1 MALSLVSTAP
11 ARPAR
16 FDPSTKRRNAMLG
29 KVHVA
34 RKALNL
40 DEDDYRQILMQET
53 GHDSAKHC
61 TERDLEKVLGR
72 FQALGWKPL
81 PKPAAR
87 GVAQNPMA
95 RKARALWIS
104 LYHLGAVRSRDEK
117 ALEAFAK
124 RQMKCERLSW
134 AKQGEGFKL
143 IEALKNM
150 AEKDG
155 WAQIDAK
162 GNNLSVLKLNEG
174 LCHAILAK
182 LVKAGEARPDWT
194 IDIAAW
200 RLCGIETGANGPM
213 DAEAYQQL
221 AQALG
226 AKLRDAGGAA

>member
-1 MALSLVSTAP
+1 MALSLVSVAP
-11 ARPAR
+11 ARPAT
-16 FDPSTKRRNAMLG
+16 FDRSQQRRKAMLG
-29 KVHVA
+29 KVHVQ
-34 RKALNL
+34 KKQLGL

-53 GHDSAKHC
+53 GHASARDC
-61 TERDLEKVLGR
+61 TERQLEKVLGR
-72 FQALGWKPL
+72 FAALGAKPL
-81 PKPAAR
+81 AKPAAK

-124 RQMKCERLSW
+124 RQIGCERLIW
-134 AKQGEGFKL
+134 AKQSDGYKL
-143 IEALKNM
+143 IEALKKM

-155 WAQIDAK
+155 WSQTDAK
-162 GNNLSVLKLNEG
+162 GNNLSVLRLNEG
-174 LCHAILAK
+174 LCKAILAK
-182 LVKAGEARPDWT
+182 LIAHGEARPDWT

-200 RLCGIETGANGPM
+200 RLCGIELGAEGPM
-213 DAEAYQQL
+213 NAESYQRL

>member
-1 MALSLVSTAP
+1 MALSLASTAP

-16 FDPSTKRRNAMLG
+16 FDRSRQRRNAMLG
-29 KVHVA
+29 KVHVQ
-34 RKALNL
+34 KKQLGL

-53 GHDSAKHC
+53 GHASAKDC
-61 TERDLEKVLGR
+61 TEAQLEKVLGR
-72 FQALGWKPL
+72 FAALGAKPL
-81 PKPAAR
+81 PKPAAK

-104 LYHLGAVRSRDEK
+104 LYHLGVVRSRDEK

-124 RQMKCERLSW
+124 RQIGCERLIW
-134 AKQGEGFKL
+134 AKQSDGYKL
-143 IEALKNM
+143 IEALKKM

-155 WAQIDAK
+155 WAQLDAK

-174 LCHAILAK
+174 LCEAILAK

-194 IDIAAW
+194 LNVAAW
-200 RLCGIETGANGPM
+200 RLCGVELGAEGPM
-213 DAEAYQQL
+213 GAEAYQSL
-221 AQALG
+221 AQQLG